1 MKRLAAVIFCLAACG
16 GEGVYATAAPAL
28 VGPEPAEDAVVM
40 IEPIQ
45 EAVAGVITF
54 GTSYDPE
61 TLDIPEPL
69 TRFKRTFPTIA
80 WSADL
85 AHGVNSAFVSWV
97 VVRLAETGD
106 EETMFD
112 VEEPIDDASITN
124 LANSGNLAL
133 HVDNLAGT
141 YVMRYLNGH
150 EVLAEGFFTLVE

>member
-1 MKRLAAVIFCLAACG
+1 
-16 GEGVYATAAPAL
+16 
-28 VGPEPAEDAVVM
+28 M

-85 AHGVNSAFVSWV
+85 AHGVNSGFVSWV

-112 VEEPIDDASITN
+112 VEEPIDGAAITN

-150 EVLAEGFFTLVE
+150 EVLAEGVFTLVE